1 MSAPENPA
9 PGQYPNQGGNR
20 MGSITRRSFIRQT
33 AGAATGVFA
42 INILTRPANAAEF
55 TYKYG
60 NNVPITHPINIAAQK
75 AADRIREE
83 SGGRLEI
90 RLFPNN
96 QLGGDTDMLSQVRS
110 GALEFYTLS
119 ALVLSNLI
127 PAAAI
132 SGIGFAFP
140 DYDTLWK
147 AMDGELGSYIRSQCE
162 KAGLVPMEK
171 VWDNGFRQITS
182 STKQINTPDDLNGFK
197 IRVPVSPIWTSLFTA
212 FGATPVSMNF
222 AELYT
227 ALQTKVVEGQENPL
241 SLIKISK
248 LYEVQK
254 YCSLTSHMWDGF
266 WFVANKNTWGALP
279 DDLRGI
285 AGKHL
290 NAAAEEQRQM
300 LAALAS
306 SAQEDLKKEGMIFAT
321 PDRASFVSLLNKN
334 GFYKEWREKF
344 GPDAWKILTKYSE
357 QLK

>member
-1 MSAPENPA
+1 
-9 PGQYPNQGGNR
+9 
-20 MGSITRRSFIRQT
+20 MGHVTRRSFIIRT
-33 AGAATGVFA
+33 AGAASSLFA
-42 INILTRPANAAEF
+42 INILTRPADAAEF
-55 TYKYG
+55 SYKYG
-60 NNVPITHPINIAAQK
+60 NNVPVTHPINIAAQK
-75 AADRIREE
+75 AADRIRDE

-119 ALVLSNLI
+119 ALVLSNLV

-132 SGIGFAFP
+132 SGIGFAFA
-140 DYDTLWK
+140 DFATLWK
-147 AMDGELGSYIRSQCE
+147 AMDGDLGAHIRAQCE
-162 KAGLVPMEK
+162 KVGLVPMEK

-182 STKQINTPDDLNGFK
+182 STKPINTPEDLAGLK

-227 ALQTKVVEGQENPL
+227 ALQTKVVEAQENPL

-254 YCSLTSHMWDGF
+254 YCALSSHMWDGF

-279 DDLRGI
+279 EDLREI
-285 AGKHL
+285 AAKNL
-290 NAAAEEQRQM
+290 NIAAEEQRQM
-300 LAALAS
+300 LAALAT
-306 SAQEDLKKEGMIFAT
+306 SAEADLKKEGMVFTT
-321 PDRASFVSLLNKN
+321 PDRAAFVALLIKN
-334 GFYKEWREKF
+334 GFYKQWRDKF
-344 GPDAWKILTKYSE
+344 GPDAWKILTQYSN
-357 QLK
+357 QLP